1 MYEKLNLP
9 HPLKKSLAFS
19 LAEETTVSASSERF
33 HVSLLCCV
41 YYPIYLSVIMC
52 PVV

>member
-19 LAEETTVSASSERF
+19 LAEETTVSASSELPCYAVF
-33 HVSLLCCV
+33 IIPS
-41 YYPIYLSVIMC
+41 IYL
-52 PVV
+52 